1 MALNKMSS
9 FISIALIIYICF
21 CTAARNKPVL
31 LMAGV
36 LETALLLLSS
46 ETMAVVFKLLG
57 VLRMLVDGQ
66 GEKRWAQRVQFSW
79 IKTL

>member
-1 MALNKMSS
+1 ML
-9 FISIALIIYICF
+9 FYV
-21 CTAARNKPVL
+21 AARNKPAL

-36 LETALLLLSS
+36 LDTVLLLTSS

-66 GEKRWAQRVQFSW
+66 GETQGHFCISLSNVGSARQNENFIAD
-79 IKTL
+79 TLQASS